1 MKKKIKKFEGNHQ
14 GRNDHDYNI
23 CKQCEIKSHTVW
35 DILSIWDNIRTQL
48 QSWIEKSVQNR
59 KKNRKD
65 EIPSSKAKWKIKQND
80 ETIQKLLSE
89 IYWYVEKD
97 KRIKL

>member
-1 MKKKIKKFEGNHQ
+1 M
-14 GRNDHDYNI
+14 
-23 CKQCEIKSHTVW
+23 
-35 DILSIWDNIRTQL
+35 
-48 QSWIEKSVQNR
+48 NR
-59 KKNRKD
+59 KISPESLKNRKD